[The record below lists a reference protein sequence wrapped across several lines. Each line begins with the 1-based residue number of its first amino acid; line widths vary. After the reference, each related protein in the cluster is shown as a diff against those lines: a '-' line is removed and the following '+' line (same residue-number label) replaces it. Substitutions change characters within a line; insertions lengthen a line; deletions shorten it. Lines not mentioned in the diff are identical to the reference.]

1 MASKF
6 LRVYM
11 QNARSTLRA
20 LLGRLVARRVTQR
33 QALMFCQ
40 AYRQLAIGS
49 LLMDMDTKAFSRH
62 LARSGRAYL
71 HFARG
76 AADKDKVTSRAEPF
90 FDAVA
95 SGDADGALAIA
106 ESASHA
112 HKRGV
117 EYEEDFLY
125 MRFLMRRL
133 EGESPLRA
141 TPEEETASL
150 ERWHH
155 VLEGSR
161 DERIDVCRALS
172 AKDERAFAESLDQ
185 WMTAKAQRTER
196 LAAGE
201 RLLPEE
207 VATEG
212 RVSIEGVALI
222 VLANRAGL
230 ATKRDVLLVP
240 SPALPKAPPAMA
252 PDAWMDVDA

>member
-11 QNARSTLRA
+11 QNARSTLRG

-90 FDAVA
+90 FDAAA

-106 ESASHA
+106 ESASQA

-133 EGESPLRA
+133 TA
-141 TPEEETASL
+141 DAAPEEEAAML

-172 AKDERAFAESLDQ
+172 AKDERAFAESLDL

-212 RVSIEGVALI
+212 RVSIEGVALV

-230 ATKRDVLLVP
+230 ATKRDILLVP
-240 SPALPKAPPAMA
+240 SPALPKAPPNLA